1 MIVKEIRSLLELLLL
16 AWGLYMAAPGVV
28 DLVNM
33 VNSRTPV
40 QPGESLQSLALLWV
54 IVVLTVVLLAEGIRV
69 MGACTTKGF
78 QNSRFTETV
87 CLGLIQTGIS
97 ALTILHDESSFWLVV
112 AWLMSWIG
120 VSFIRTKQRTEC
132 DPDATVTQAKADTES
147 NNTPAGS

>member
-1 MIVKEIRSLLELLLL
+1 MIVKGIRSLLELLLL

-33 VNSRTPV
+33 VNSRPV

-54 IVVLTVVLLAEGIRV
+54 IVVLTVVLLAEGIRI
-69 MGACTTKGF
+69 MGAGTTKGF

-87 CLGLIQTGIS
+87 CLGLIMTGIS
-97 ALTILHDESSFWLVV
+97 ALTILHDESSFWLVI

-132 DPDATVTQAKADTES
+132 DSDATVTQAKADTES